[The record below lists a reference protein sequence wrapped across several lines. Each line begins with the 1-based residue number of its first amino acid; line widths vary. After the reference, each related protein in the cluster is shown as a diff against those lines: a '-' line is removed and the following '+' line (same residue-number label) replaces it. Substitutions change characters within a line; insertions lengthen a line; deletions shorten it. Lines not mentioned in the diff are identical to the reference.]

1 MIEEYV
7 SPKPFSALLDIEG
20 WSQLDPILLAALA
33 TDAPLLLIGPHGTGK
48 TLLVERLAKAM
59 NNDFRHYNASLLNY
73 DDLVGV
79 PMPDETGQSLRFIT
93 TPGAIWNAEF
103 VFFDEI
109 SRCRPDLQNKLFP
122 IIHERR
128 VVGIQLENLRFRWAA
143 MNPPSPDDAS
153 FDPNVGDLYLGSE
166 PLDPALTD
174 RFPFIVTVPNWGDLT
189 EHDRRQI
196 LKQNLLPAY
205 GNGTQATA
213 PGTIQELVTACQ
225 QQIQQV
231 KEDFGDWITEYIL
244 VAMDVLEKASL
255 RQSPRRA
262 RMLAHNIIAIH
273 AARQILG
280 HSDVAIETSAE
291 LALLNG
297 LPQIATE
304 VPPPPSKII
313 AIHRQTHE
321 IVVKLDD
328 EDWRTVLRE
337 PDAVQRVIIADDLG
351 FNDEDLSQLITQAL
365 SDTKSEARRAG
376 LATAMFLAFQHQRTL
391 TPAAWEALI
400 ALAGD
405 VLTPGVKT
413 SSVSGHASD
422 RKTWEAIQ
430 KWVIRRRRQKGLARL
445 ESNYVLA
452 GYPKRWR
459 QENWQEARQKFI
471 TDLRLFGIR
480 EVQA

>member
-1 MIEEYV
+1 MIEENI
-7 SPKPFSALLDIEG
+7 SAKPFSALLDIEG
-20 WSQLDPILLAALA
+20 WTHLDPVLLAALA

-48 TLLVERLAKAM
+48 TLLVERLAAALD
-59 NNDFRHYNASLLNY
+59 NEFRHYNASLLNY

-93 TPGAIWNAEF
+93 TPGAIWNTEF

-122 IIHERR
+122 IIHERK
-128 VVGIQLENLRFRWAA
+128 VVGIHLQNLRYRWAA

-153 FDPNVGDLYLGSE
+153 FDPNIGDLYLGSE

-174 RFPFIVTVPNWGDLT
+174 RFPFVVTVPTWNDLN

-196 LKQNLLPAY
+196 VKQNLMPIY
-205 GNGTQATA
+205 TNGTHKQGADA
-213 PGTIQELVTACQ
+213 IQSLVAACQ
-225 QQIQQV
+225 GQIANV
-231 KEDFGDWITEYIL
+231 KEEHGDWITEYIL
-244 VAMDVLEKASL
+244 VVMDVMEKANL

-262 RMLAHNIIAIH
+262 RMLAYSITAIH
-273 AARQILG
+273 AARQVLE
-280 HSDVAIETSAE
+280 HPNVAIEISAE

-321 IVVKLDD
+321 IVSKLDD

-351 FNDEDLSQLITQAL
+351 FSDDDLSQLITQAL
-365 SDTKSEARRAG
+365 SEIKSEARRAG
-376 LATAMFLAFQHQRTL
+376 LATAMFLAFQQHRTL

-405 VLTPGVKT
+405 ILSPCVQRSTLSAHP
-413 SSVSGHASD
+413 SD
-422 RKTWEAIQ
+422 RKTWADVE
-430 KWVIRRRRQKGLARL
+430 KWVLRRRKQKGMARL
-445 ESNYVLA
+445 ESNFVLA
-452 GYPKRWR
+452 GFPKRWR
-459 QENWQEARQKFI
+459 QENWQEARQQFVA
-471 TDLRLFGIR
+471 DLRLFGIR
-480 EVQA
+480 EV